1 MTASSDTFTDRQGI
15 LSFFQSTVTSQKTP
29 QESPQNSQV
38 KLVVDSEKAQVATED
53 DKTDERETV
62 EHNESSD
69 SVRDN
74 KSEAKSESRSSSIDC
89 KEKLE
94 SDEDKK
100 VNQTADNSRGEGSE
114 EQKKKDMLAI
124 KREELKRDK
133 EMKKQQRE
141 AEKRK
146 REEQREEEKQKR
158 EEQRQEEKRKR
169 EEQREE
175 EKLKREDRKR
185 QKEHERLEAKRL
197 KELDKRQKEE
207 ERLKKIETKR
217 LKEEVKEK
225 AQSRI
230 GAFFKKVND
239 SNKQVHVKSD
249 YEKYFLPFYAKDGVI
264 LPSDLPTF
272 VSAAQERKTKIDA
285 WLIEGEADNDGNDDV
300 SAWLEARRMKHGHR
314 VRYTA
319 VALLQQMTA
328 KEKKDTELQA
338 LLSLV
343 PHKYIKFYENIRP
356 PYIGTYSKDAI
367 ISVDDPFSTQE
378 TGFNYDYDS
387 DLEWVNGEEEDGEK
401 GDIDNLESG
410 EDEEDEEDEEASE
423 GEFDGFLDME
433 DTSNL
438 TPNGPQNMK
447 RKFIGPLIPT
457 VCLRDSVETMDEEE
471 MIYFEA
477 VSVKYLI
484 EEQPFPIEPNIV
496 VAPKRADQSQNTNAH
511 KRLINEIQ
519 QEPLSGSSSASA
531 SPEKKRSKVLIT
543 DAKNLLKL
551 FDEIQNS
558 TFSLGT
564 VTEIA
569 QKNLPQY
576 SKQIIKNTVKE
587 YALRGTGKGDTT
599 RKWEIKNM
607 QHWEELRL
615 SVQE

>member
-1 MTASSDTFTDRQGI
+1 MTTSSDTFTDRQGI
-15 LSFFQSTVTSQKTP
+15 LSFFQNNATSHETSQ
-29 QESPQNSQV
+29 ELSQDS
-38 KLVVDSEKAQVATED
+38 KETLVVDSDKMQETNDD
-53 DKTDERETV
+53 DKTDKREII
-62 EHNESSD
+62 EQNESSHPLHD
-69 SVRDN
+69 GMKN
-74 KSEAKSESRSSSIDC
+74 SEPRSIDYQ
-89 KEKLE
+89 EKSE
-94 SDEDKK
+94 SDEDEKA
-100 VNQTADNSRGEGSE
+100 NETAYNSSGKPAG
-114 EQKKKDMLAI
+114 EQKKKDLLAT

-141 AEKRK
+141 EDKRKREEQREEEKHRREEQRKTEKRK
-146 REEQREEEKQKR
+146 REEQREEEKR
-158 EEQRQEEKRKR
+158 
-169 EEQREE
+169 
-175 EKLKREDRKR
+175 KREDRKR
-185 QKEHERLEAKRL
+185 QKDHERLEAKRQ
-197 KELDKRQKEE
+197 KELDRRQKEE
-207 ERLKKIETKR
+207 ERLKKEEAKR
-217 LKEEVKEK
+217 LKQEAKEK

-230 GAFFKKVND
+230 GTFFKKISD
-239 SNKQVHVKSD
+239 SNKKVHVKSD
-249 YEKYFLPFYAKDGVI
+249 YEKYFLPFYAKEGVI
-264 LPSDLPTF
+264 LPSNWPTF
-272 VSAAQERKTKIDA
+272 DTTAQERKARIDMLLVQGKDGNA
-285 WLIEGEADNDGNDDV
+285 GNDDV
-300 SAWLEARRMKHGHR
+300 SAWLESRKMKHGHH

-319 VALLQQMTA
+319 VAVLQQMTA

-356 PYIGTYSKDAI
+356 PYIGTYSKDVM
-367 ISVDDPFSTQE
+367 ISVNDPFSTQE
-378 TGFNYDYDS
+378 TGYNYDYDS
-387 DLEWVNGEEEDGEK
+387 DLEWVNEEEEDGEK

-438 TPNGPQNMK
+438 TNGPQNGK
-447 RKFIGPLIPT
+447 RKFLGPLIPT
-457 VCLRDSVETMDEEE
+457 VYLRDNIATMDEEE
-471 MIYFEA
+471 IIYFET

-484 EEQPFPIEPNIV
+484 EQQPFPIEPNIAV
-496 VAPKRADQSQNTNAH
+496 LSRRPDQSQNTGAH
-511 KRLINEIQ
+511 KRLISDIQ